1 MKDVINNTVS
11 ILFNFTQNDTL
22 NILILETKLYSC

>member
-1 MKDVINNTVS
+1 MKDVVNNTVS